1 MLTKRHL
8 TGALVGLKRTNAQD
22 VLMEPG
28 FITHEFCDAD
38 DAPLVLRMSAIIN
51 ELFDT
56 FDYSKS
62 PEFLRSLNGKTAE
75 FRAMKLR
82 LITPARRADMLKRFG
97 DALVRVRESDAVF
110 ELLESTRHERI
121 KELRALLSEVSN
133 EDVSQ

>member
-1 MLTKRHL
+1 M
-8 TGALVGLKRTNAQD
+8 GAGVYYPR
-22 VLMEPG
+22 
-28 FITHEFCDAD
+28 FCDAD
-38 DAPLVLRMSAIIN
+38 DVPLVLRMSAIIN

-82 LITPARRADMLKRFG
+82 LITPRPAGRIMLKRFG

-121 KELRALLSEVSN
+121 KELRALLSEVLH
-133 EDVSQ
+133 EDVVPITNSPNRVPGSS